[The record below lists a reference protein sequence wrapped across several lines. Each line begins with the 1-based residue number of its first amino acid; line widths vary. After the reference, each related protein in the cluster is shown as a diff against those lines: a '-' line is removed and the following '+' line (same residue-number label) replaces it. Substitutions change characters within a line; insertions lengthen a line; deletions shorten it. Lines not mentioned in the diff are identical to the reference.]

1 MGLRLVFA
9 LLFALATAGATQA
22 QSSIQNGI
30 DLVQQ
35 GRAAD
40 ARTLFLEMAEDGNA
54 EAMYHLGALHHSGL
68 GGPEDLKQAI
78 GWYRKASMAG
88 VPEAKLALGSLLFNG
103 KGTAKN
109 FSEALTLFSEA
120 AESGLIA
127 AQYNLA
133 LMHAAGLAHSK
144 EYGADEDRP
153 RAYKWFTIVLAQL
166 DEGAERAMVEE
177 GFAVLKGEM
186 TYEEIAQGKALA
198 TAWLDSHPIK
208 ESAQ

>member
-1 MGLRLVFA
+1 MGLRLAFA
-9 LLFALATAGATQA
+9 LFFAFATAGAAQA
-22 QSSIQNGI
+22 QSAIQNGI
-30 DLVQQ
+30 ALVQD
-35 GRAAD
+35 GRVAE
-40 ARTLFLEMAEDGNA
+40 ARTLFLEMAEGGNA

-78 GWYRKASMAG
+78 GWYRKASVAG

-109 FSEALTLFSEA
+109 FTEALTLFSEA
-120 AESGLIA
+120 AEAGLIA

-144 EYGADEDRP
+144 EYGADEDKP
-153 RAYKWFTIVLAQL
+153 RAYKWFTIVLVQL
-166 DEGAERAMVEE
+166 RESEERAAVEE
-177 GFAVLKGEM
+177 GFAVLKNEM
-186 TYEEIAQGKALA
+186 TYEEIAHGKALA
-198 TAWLDSHPIK
+198 TAWLDGHARE

>member
-1 MGLRLVFA
+1 M
-9 LLFALATAGATQA
+9 ATAGAAQA
-22 QSSIQNGI
+22 QSTIEDGVALI
-30 DLVQQ
+30 HE
-35 GRAAD
+35 GRAD
-40 ARTLFLEMAEDGNA
+40 EARGVFFEMAEDGNA

-78 GWYRKASMAG
+78 VWYRKASMAG

-120 AESGLIA
+120 AEAGLIA

-166 DEGAERAMVEE
+166 DDGAERAAVEE
-177 GFAVLKGEM
+177 GFAVLKNEM
-186 TYEEIAQGKALA
+186 TYEEIAQGRALA
-198 TAWLDSHPIK
+198 TAWLDSHPTK

>member
-22 QSSIQNGI
+22 ESAIEDGVTLI
-30 DLVQQ
+30 HQ
-35 GRAAD
+35 GRTD
-40 ARTLFLEMAEDGNA
+40 EARAVFFELAEDGNA

-78 GWYRKASMAG
+78 VWYRKASMAG

-120 AESGLIA
+120 AEAGLIA

-166 DEGAERAMVEE
+166 DEGAERSAVEE
-177 GFAVLKGEM
+177 GFAVLKNEM

>member
-1 MGLRLVFA
+1 MRLA
-9 LLFALATAGATQA
+9 LALVIALATAGAAQA
-22 QSSIQNGI
+22 QSAIQNGI
-30 DLVQQ
+30 ALVYQ

-40 ARTLFLEMAEDGNA
+40 AQSLFLELAEEGNA

-68 GGPEDLKQAI
+68 VGPADLKQAI
-78 GWYRKASMAG
+78 HWYRKASVAG

-166 DEGAERAMVEE
+166 DEGEERAMVEE

-198 TAWLDSHPIK
+198 TAWLDSHANK
-208 ESAQ
+208 ETAE